1 VRILLLS
8 DFYPPHVGGVELQVA
23 ALAEEFV
30 LRGHVVDVGTVWQ
43 EGLPAE
49 TDDAGIRVHR
59 LRALATRGPWFSS
72 DPRRRFHPPFPDP
85 ELAVGLRRLVARVR
99 PDVVQAHGWI
109 AYSYALASLG
119 RDVPFVLSVRD
130 YGYTCATRNMLL
142 RGKICPG
149 PTMARCLRHTS
160 AWYGQPKGI
169 AATLGVRI
177 GRALLR
183 RQVTAVHAVS
193 RYVGEVVGHDLM
205 AGRDREIALIPDVV
219 LGVPDAEPDAAGVA
233 RVTERL
239 PDRPYILF
247 VGALQPHKG
256 LAPLL
261 AAYEALADPPPLVL
275 IGTTWPDTPERFPG
289 GVTVIADAP
298 HAGVIAAWERAIFG
312 VAPSIWPDPLPG
324 VIREAMASGRPVI
337 GSRIGGIVDIIAD
350 GENGLL
356 VTPGDAEELA
366 AAMRRL
372 IEDPA
377 LTERLGTRAAESV
390 APFEPVLIATQ
401 FELLY
406 RRISP
411 SHGEESRDPAAGLPA
426 GASRIHITGGSGTGK
441 SSLAARLSVATG
453 IPRHHLDE
461 IVRAGGEGS
470 TRSLEERRARVH
482 EIAGTPAWITEG
494 IHVGWTEELFR
505 EADVIVWLDQRS
517 WRRSAGRVVRRF
529 VAGWLAEN
537 RRGGVA
543 HLFRSRSYGR
553 HLRDLVTA
561 VRDIRRYETA
571 AQPTVNDS
579 GNRNATLEQVRPY
592 GFKLV
597 RCRNPSDL
605 DEFVASV
612 LAGSAP
618 GTGPDDPRA
627 VAPG

>member
-1 VRILLLS
+1 MRILLLS
-8 DFYPPHVGGVELQVA
+8 DFYPPHVGGVELQVQ
-23 ALAEEFV
+23 ALAREYV
-30 LRGHVVDVGTVWQ
+30 RRGHAVDVGTVWQ
-43 EGLPAE
+43 EGLPPEAADE
-49 TDDAGIRVHR
+49 GIGIHR
-59 LRALATRGPWFSS
+59 LRALATRAPWFSG

-85 ELAVGLRRLVARVR
+85 ELAIRLRRLVARVR

-109 AYSYALASLG
+109 AYSFALAAIG
-119 RDVPFVLSVRD
+119 GDVPFVLSVRD

-142 RGKICPG
+142 GGQICPG

-160 AWYGQPKGI
+160 AWYGQPKGV
-169 AATLGVRI
+169 AATIGVRI
-177 GRALLR
+177 GRAFLR
-183 RQVTAVHAVS
+183 RKVTAVHAVS
-193 RYVGEVVGHDLM
+193 RYVGEVVGRDLL
-205 AGRDREIALIPDVV
+205 AGRSVEIATIPDVV
-219 LGVPDAEPDAAGVA
+219 LGVSDAATDAAGLA
-233 RVTERL
+233 RVTGRL

-256 LAPLL
+256 LSPLL
-261 AAYEALADPPPLVL
+261 AAYEMLAEPPPLVL
-275 IGTTWPDTPERFPG
+275 IGTTWPDTPERFPD
-289 GVTVIADAP
+289 GVTVIPDAP
-298 HAGVIAAWERAIFG
+298 HAGVIAAWERASFG

-356 VTPGDAEELA
+356 VAPGDAGELA

-377 LTERLGTRAAESV
+377 LTERLGARARASV
-390 APFEPVLIATQ
+390 APFDPGTIASQ
-401 FELLY
+401 FEVLY
-406 RRISP
+406 RGISA
-411 SHGEESRDPAAGLPA
+411 SEGETSRDPADGLPP
-426 GASRIHITGGSGTGK
+426 GATHLHITGGSGTGK
-441 SSLAARLSVATG
+441 SSLAARLSFATG
-453 IPRHHLDE
+453 IPAHHLDE
-461 IVRAGGEGS
+461 IVRPRSGGF
-470 TRSLEERRARVH
+470 TRSLDERRERVH
-482 EIAGTPAWITEG
+482 EIVVTPAWITEG

-529 VAGWLAEN
+529 VTGWLAEN

-571 AQPTVNDS
+571 AEPMASDG
-579 GNRNATLEQVRPY
+579 GNRTATWEQVRPY
-592 GFKLV
+592 ASKLV
-597 RCRNPSDL
+597 HCRHPSDL

-612 LAGSAP
+612 IAGSAP
-618 GTGPDDPRA
+618 RSRTDDPRA
-627 VAPG
+627 DATA

>member
-1 VRILLLS
+1 
-8 DFYPPHVGGVELQVA
+8 
-23 ALAEEFV
+23 
-30 LRGHVVDVGTVWQ
+30 
-43 EGLPAE
+43 
-49 TDDAGIRVHR
+49 
-59 LRALATRGPWFSS
+59 
-72 DPRRRFHPPFPDP
+72 
-85 ELAVGLRRLVARVR
+85 
-99 PDVVQAHGWI
+99 
-109 AYSYALASLG
+109 
-119 RDVPFVLSVRD
+119 
-130 YGYTCATRNMLL
+130 
-142 RGKICPG
+142 
-149 PTMARCLRHTS
+149 
-160 AWYGQPKGI
+160 
-169 AATLGVRI
+169 
-177 GRALLR
+177 
-183 RQVTAVHAVS
+183 
-193 RYVGEVVGHDLM
+193 
-205 AGRDREIALIPDVV
+205 
-219 LGVPDAEPDAAGVA
+219 
-233 RVTERL
+233 
-239 PDRPYILF
+239 
-247 VGALQPHKG
+247 
-256 LAPLL
+256 
-261 AAYEALADPPPLVL
+261 
-275 IGTTWPDTPERFPG
+275 
-289 GVTVIADAP
+289 
-298 HAGVIAAWERAIFG
+298 
-312 VAPSIWPDPLPG
+312 
-324 VIREAMASGRPVI
+324 VI

-461 IVRAGGEGS
+461 IVRA
-470 TRSLEERRARVH
+470 
-482 EIAGTPAWITEG
+482 ITEG

-579 GNRNATLEQVRPY
+579 GNRNATLVRPY